1 MNSNVRKTETT
12 KPYSQGVWKFLI
24 LFATTI
30 AVTFVMTFLAADF
43 LTPEDLREGDIARR
57 TVRASRDIL
66 VEDVDSTN
74 LRREEAVKSLPSIF
88 SLDDRT
94 ERGPRH
100 RVDELFSALRE
111 QGEFSAEG
119 QLKVQT
125 TARERSNIQRLFRLD
140 LLDSDWELLEST
152 AVWPDIERDF
162 VTILSPLVERGIIA
176 NKRHLHNLLTTSARV
191 ELSPVSGAEKTFV
204 NDDSYIY
211 DLSEAMEQV
220 EVRLQ
225 KILGESPSG
234 YVSLIRKL
242 CLSFLEPNVFFD
254 QEATIGLQED
264 ARRRTNPSFYRIQ
277 KGEVI
282 IRGGDRVN
290 AEHLWKLAQLRVEL
304 GAANLTRMM
313 IGFGLLTLLVFL
325 FVYAFIRSIW
335 AQKFNPQNRDLLLL
349 SCVIV
354 GSFVLLRISLVLGAA
369 FSAAYFGVGEQAI
382 IYIAPVAA
390 GGMLL
395 QVTMGFPSVM
405 FFTICF
411 GLLSGVF
418 MQNSWPI
425 VLLIFAGNFIGAV
438 SVKNC
443 ARRSIFLVAGLRV
456 AVLNTA
462 ILLCFVFVYPEMVNS
477 ENISRVLCGFFGGVI
492 SGVVAAGLTPLAEF
506 IGAYITD
513 IKLLELA
520 SLDQPLLRELSV
532 SAPGTWN
539 HSVVVGQMGEQ
550 AAKEIDAN
558 GMLVRVGAYYHDI
571 GKTKKPLYFIE
582 NQGGREN
589 RHDKLAPSM
598 SALIIKSHVKDGG
611 EMARNSRLP
620 QPLIDLICQ
629 HHGTSRIEYFYEKA
643 KKEVEEGQEVDVA
656 LYSYPGPR
664 PQTREAGILML
675 ADSVEASSKSLT
687 DPSPAKI
694 QGLVQK
700 IINKVF
706 ASGELDES
714 ELTLRDLH
722 LIAKSFTR
730 VLTGIYAR
738 RIQYNEPAEKVYQ
751 ARASRPSETT
761 LPAVI
766 EGTDIEGTRI
776 ESAGIDGNGPE
787 KKNKREG
794 TENGSGS
801 VNQGTPADTA
811 TGRETGNDG
820 KEALKR
826 LGL

>member
-1 MNSNVRKTETT
+1 MNSNVRKIEAI
-12 KPYSQGVWKFLI
+12 KPFSSGIGRFLI

-66 VEDVDSTN
+66 VEDVDSTK
-74 LRREEAVKSLPSIF
+74 LRREEIVKNLPAIF
-88 SLDDRT
+88 SLDDRI
-94 ERGPRH
+94 EKHPRH
-100 RVDELFSALRE
+100 KVEELFSALRE
-111 QGEFSAEG
+111 QGEIAEDG
-119 QLKVQT
+119 HLKIHLA
-125 TARERSNIQRLFRLD
+125 ARERSNIQRLFRID
-140 LLDSDWELLEST
+140 LLEPDWELLEST
-152 AVWPDIERDF
+152 SVWPDIERDF
-162 VTILSPLVERGIIA
+162 VTILGPLVERGVIA
-176 NKRHLHNLLTTSARV
+176 NKRHLHNLLTTSVRV
-191 ELSPVSGAEKTFV
+191 ELSPVSGSEKTV
-204 NDDSYIY
+204 LNNDTYIY

-225 KILGESPSG
+225 KILRDSPSG
-234 YVSLIRKL
+234 YVSLLRKL

-254 QEATIGLQED
+254 QEATLSLQED

-304 GAANLTRMM
+304 GAASLTRMM

-335 AQKFNPQNRDLLLL
+335 AQRFNPESRDLLLL

-354 GSFVLLRISLVLGAA
+354 GSFVLLRISLLLGVA
-369 FSAAYFGVGEQAI
+369 FSAAFFGVGEQAI

-395 QVTMGFPSVM
+395 QVTLGFPSVL
-405 FFTICF
+405 FFTISF

-438 SVKNC
+438 SVRNC

-462 ILLCFVFVYPEMVNS
+462 ILLCFVFVYPEMVES

-520 SLDQPLLRELSV
+520 SLDQPLLRELSLA
-532 SAPGTWN
+532 APGTWN

-571 GKTKKPLYFIE
+571 GKTKKPLYFTE

-611 EMARNSRLP
+611 EMARHNRLP
-620 QPLIDLICQ
+620 QPIIDLIYQ
-629 HHGTSRIEYFYEKA
+629 HHGTSRIEYFYDKA
-643 KKEVEEGQEVDVA
+643 KKEIEEGQEVDVA

-675 ADSVEASSKSLT
+675 ADCVEASSKSLT

-706 ASGELDES
+706 ASGELDQS

-730 VLTGIYAR
+730 VLTGIYTR
-738 RIQYNEPAEKVYQ
+738 RVQYNEPAEKVYQ
-751 ARASRPSETT
+751 AKASRPSETT

-766 EGTDIEGTRI
+766 EGAEQ
-776 ESAGIDGNGPE
+776 N
-787 KKNKREG
+787 KKNTSEG
-794 TENGSGS
+794 AEDGSGS
-801 VNQGTPADTA
+801 ANQGAPADA
-811 TGRETGNDG
+811 AAERAAGNDG